1 MTRLLAWIGLLALL
15 SFGAGLATGILSER
29 HARGPQEPGGPLGHY
44 REALIEAFDLGPVRQ
59 SGLRHYLELYQ
70 EAVEEIEARGLAQY
84 RRELTQEGR
93 LCLDRVRNEVLAPA
107 DRERFDAW
115 CEGRWVPGQP
125 WPLGSGSPEPGSAET
140 AGLGPASGGR
150 PAGTLA
156 TLLTPPAPDA
166 PPGPSDARR

>member
-29 HARGPQEPGGPLGHY
+29 QAQGPREPGGPLGHY
-44 REALIEAFDLGPVRQ
+44 REALVEAFDLGPVRQ
-59 SGLRHYLELYQ
+59 SGLRYYLEQYQ
-70 EAVEEIEARGLAQY
+70 EAVQEIEARGLAQY

-115 CEGRWVPGQP
+115 CAALWFPGQP
-125 WPLGSGSPEPGSAET
+125 WPPQTDDLAD
-140 AGLGPASGGR
+140 ASGGR
-150 PAGTLA
+150 PAGPLA
-156 TLLTPPAPDA
+156 TLLLPPAPDA
-166 PPGPSDARR
+166 PAGPSAARR

>member
-29 HARGPQEPGGPLGHY
+29 HAQGPQEPGGALGHY
-44 REALIEAFDLGPVRQ
+44 REALIEAFELSPERER
-59 SGLRHYLELYQ
+59 GLRVVLEAYGD
-70 EAVEEIEARGLAQY
+70 AVDEIEARGLAQY

-93 LCLDRVRNEVLAPA
+93 LCLDRVRNSVLAPA

-115 CEGRWVPGQP
+115 CEGRWIPGQP
-125 WPLGSGSPEPGSAET
+125 WPLEDGRSGT
-140 AGLGPASGGR
+140 DGLADASGAH

-156 TLLTPPAPDA
+156 TLLTPPAPEV
-166 PPGPSDARR
+166 PSGPTDARR

>member
-59 SGLRHYLELYQ
+59 SGLRHYLERYQ

-115 CEGRWVPGQP
+115 CAGRWVPGQP
-125 WPLGSGSPEPGSAET
+125 WPLET
-140 AGLGPASGGR
+140 DDLADASEGR

-156 TLLTPPAPDA
+156 TLLLPPAPDA
-166 PPGPSDARR
+166 PAGPSAARR